1 MAALKK
7 KEPVRL
13 FENNPL
19 DEAKYRRF
27 NEAVYA
33 ISKDDKQKPIH
44 LSLGNSI
51 RHLQNISDRMFYG
64 DILVKH
70 DLGVLLATRKRL
82 NELKISH
89 DKVKFE
95 TCSKAAS
102 DYAMNVLEINTK
114 LIPYEDLKLY
124 KSGNSKYNYS
134 MKFGLV
140 LANPPYKAGMHLK
153 ILEHCIDNQL
163 APEGEALFLHP
174 SELYVHKRQ
183 APSGKKSKAA
193 NKVSLR
199 DKLSKH
205 GTEVEFIDNPWPI
218 GVAVYSPI
226 CLTHVTNKG
235 VNKVSDTRTKIRGN
249 DVFAPQQARVVA
261 HLDDVSQWFD
271 GKTEMS
277 FVKKVMLAV
286 GRESWGQHL
295 YKPLAGCNPYY
306 VTLARLVGNG
316 NTDLFFLD
324 GVRRKIQSMYSVGDS
339 STLIVNRVITY
350 AKAQGKKSVGNV
362 RPWFALDTAIKAQNA
377 SDFIM
382 KTKFFRAYTAIM
394 KHDQHA
400 DIMYKVIPWLD
411 WTQQWTDTKL
421 NQHFNLSSDEITTI
435 DKIVDAIT
443 IK

>member
-7 KEPVRL
+7 KESVRV
-13 FENNPL
+13 FENNHI
-19 DEAKYRRF
+19 DDANYRRF
-27 NEAVYA
+27 NEEVYA
-33 ISKDDKQKPIH
+33 ISKDDKQKPVH
-44 LSLGNSI
+44 LSFGNSI
-51 RHLQNISDRMFYG
+51 RLLLNISDKMFYG

-70 DLGVLLATRKRL
+70 DLGVLLATLRRL
-82 NELKISH
+82 TKLKISN

-95 TCSKAAS
+95 TCSKAAF
-102 DYAMNVLEINTK
+102 DYATNILKINTK
-114 LIPYEDLKLY
+114 LIPYKALELQN
-124 KSGNSKYNYS
+124 SGNSKYTYS
-134 MKFGLV
+134 MKFGLI

-163 APEGEALFLHP
+163 APEGEALFIHP
-174 SELYVHKRQ
+174 SELYVHKRP
-183 APSGKKSKAA
+183 APSGKKSKAS

-199 DKLSKH
+199 NKLSKL
-205 GTEVEFIDNPWPI
+205 GTEVTFIDNPWPSD
-218 GVAVYSPI
+218 ADVYSPI
-226 CLTHVTNKG
+226 CLTHVTNKC
-235 VNKVSDTRTKIRGN
+235 VNKVSDDRTKIYGN

-261 HLDDVSQWFD
+261 HLDDASQWFD

-277 FVKKVMLAV
+277 FVKKVMLAAE
-286 GRESWGQHL
+286 RESWEQHL
-295 YKPLAGCNPYY
+295 YKPLADGNPYY
-306 VTLARLVGNG
+306 VTLARLIGNG
-316 NTDLFFLD
+316 KKDIVFLD
-324 GVRRKIQSMYSVGDS
+324 GVRRKIQNMYSVGDN
-339 STLIVNRVITY
+339 STLIVNRAITY

-394 KHDQHA
+394 KYDQHA
-400 DIMYKVIPWLD
+400 DSMYKVTPWLD

-421 NQHFNLSSDEITTI
+421 NQHFNLSSDEITAI